1 MVLKTEEYS
10 NTISK
15 FLVGSDKITTDQK
28 RRFIGIFK
36 DFNKGKI
43 LFNSDNLDNILG
55 LFISDDNLRHKHLY
69 DYFGDIRTI
78 LSRLREKDKHKIT
91 LPKSWKCSDSVIN
104 EYNKFMD
111 RDDNDV
117 YLYLHN
123 NIFMKTKDR
132 STGFNIY
139 REKNEYFKFLSN
151 KLGDMFLDLDL
162 VKGSDSMKFNN
173 RYSDIYMKY
182 HFMKFLNSIV
192 DIIRSLIEERTD
204 VTEDANDLFQSLE
217 MRDEEIVDDMIE
229 VFSMFLMDL
238 ITHIMFQHYDP
249 SWLFL
254 NEQKLDL
261 ANRLSKQKEREKQ
274 IIIDKLDGA
283 TREERL
289 AIMEKNKMGISLFY
303 KIGSEKAGE
312 YVNSGEYNTQTENE
326 RAERLNEIYQGAN
339 LELETLQGE
348 TSDVI
353 DTHGIVDEEEGY
365 DYDEEYD
372 PEDATYGAEGLDG
385 EQEME
390 FNE

>member
-1 MVLKTEEYS
+1 
-10 NTISK
+10 
-15 FLVGSDKITTDQK
+15 
-28 RRFIGIFK
+28 
-36 DFNKGKI
+36 
-43 LFNSDNLDNILG
+43 
-55 LFISDDNLRHKHLY
+55 
-69 DYFGDIRTI
+69 
-78 LSRLREKDKHKIT
+78 
-91 LPKSWKCSDSVIN
+91 
-104 EYNKFMD
+104 
-111 RDDNDV
+111 
-117 YLYLHN
+117 
-123 NIFMKTKDR
+123 MKTKDR

-139 REKNEYFKFLSN
+139 RDKNEYFRFLSN

-353 DTHGIVDEEEGY
+353 DTHGRVDEEEGY

-372 PEDATYGAEGLDG
+372 PEDTTYGSEGLDG